1 MKLQFVV
8 FLVAMVLVVLPFSKT
23 ALGTSVAPERSDLDN
38 LRNRIYKD
46 WAPSK
51 KLAEEDSVYITISG
65 NAEGKLYDVEIEK
78 SSGDRQLDADC
89 LQAVMGTS
97 CSCRLD
103 ICPEDLDHFTC
114 KFDSKTPIGHKE
126 DAISKYF
133 SKHPKKKNDYIAF
146 YRIPLDVL
154 KRYPGLFL
162 KSELLEESN
171 IGLIKAIS
179 PEDPELPFWVKQQLK
194 ILYQRTWVP
203 FFLSHP
209 KPTKQQII
217 DLRNK
222 LPFDEKSSFVKP
234 KEN

>member
-1 MKLQFVV
+1 MEIKSPVY
-8 FLVAMVLVVLPFSKT
+8 LVALALALLPLAQT
-23 ALGTSVAPERSDLDN
+23 ALGNVIAPERSDLDN
-38 LRNRIYKD
+38 LRKRIYAD

-51 KLAEEDSVYITISG
+51 KPAEKETVYITISG
-65 NAEGKLYDVEIEK
+65 NSEGKLYDVEIEK
-78 SSGDRQLDADC
+78 SSGNRQLDADC
-89 LQAVMGTS
+89 LQAVMGAS
-97 CSCRLD
+97 CSCPLN

-114 KFDSKTPIGHKE
+114 KFDSKTPIGHE
-126 DAISKYF
+126 EEGISKYF
-133 SKHPKKKNDYIAF
+133 LKNQNEKNDYIAF

-154 KRYPGLFL
+154 KRYPGLFS
-162 KSELLEESN
+162 KNELLEESN